1 MLLSSR
7 SRVGLLLAGVLGL
20 GCPGG
25 AQERPAISEQIA
37 KTYGLSS
44 FPEVEGIRY
53 TFNADF
59 SQGKVSRSWVWEPKT
74 DRVSYESKDK
84 DGKTVKYD
92 YLRSQISSQ
101 PAEVGKEIDH
111 AFINDQYWLLFPL
124 HLSWDKDAK
133 VEDKG
138 MQKMPSGKGTA
149 RRVVVTYPSQGG
161 YTPGDMYELFVD
173 RDNQIRE
180 WVFHRGG
187 SPKPTVV
194 ASWEDYKKA
203 GPLLISLDHRGTLE
217 GKPMR
222 IFFTDVAVK
231 LVGSGAW
238 SSAQ

>member
-1 MLLSSR
+1 MSS
-7 SRVGLLLAGVLGL
+7 SSHCRVVRLLLAGVLGF
-20 GCPGG
+20 GCLVA
-25 AQERPAISEQIA
+25 AQERPPIREQIA

-44 FPEVEGIRY
+44 FPQIEQIRY

-59 SQGKVSRSWVWEPKT
+59 GGKVSRSWVWEPKT

-84 DGKTVKYD
+84 NGKTVKYD
-92 YLRSQISSQ
+92 YLRSRISSQ
-101 PAEVGKEIDH
+101 PAEVAKEIDP

-180 WVFHRGG
+180 WSFHRGG
-187 SPKPTVV
+187 SQKPTVTTT
-194 ASWEDYKKA
+194 WENYKKA
-203 GPLLISLDHRGTLE
+203 GPLLISLDHRGTKD
-217 GKPMR
+217 GKPIR
-222 IFFTDVAVK
+222 FLFTDVAVK
-231 LVGSGAW
+231 LAGSNAW
-238 SSAQ
+238 SDTQ